1 MAKQETK
8 TEVKNFVNPFE
19 VNYKVFT
26 DALGK
31 ADVAEYCKGHLTE
44 EQIELLIEDLKFY
57 KHK

>member
-8 TEVKNFVNPFE
+8 VEVKNFVNPFE

-31 ADVAEYCKGHLTE
+31 GDVAEYCKGHLTE
-44 EQIELLIEDLKFY
+44 EQIEFLIEDFKHY
-57 KHK
+57 KQK

>member
-19 VNYKVFT
+19 VNYKVFM
-26 DALGK
+26 DAVGK
-31 ADVAEYCKGHLTE
+31 SDVSEYCKGHLTE